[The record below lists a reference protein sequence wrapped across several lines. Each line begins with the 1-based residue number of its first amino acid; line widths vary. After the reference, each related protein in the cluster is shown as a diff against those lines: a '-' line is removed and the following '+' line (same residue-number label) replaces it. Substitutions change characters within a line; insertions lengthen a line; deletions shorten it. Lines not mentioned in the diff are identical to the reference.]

1 MNPCHFEYKGLKYD
15 SLSQLYPIIAGE
27 KETAESPVSVA
38 EKQTTV
44 KSPARRGGRV
54 ASVVTDIKTEDEL
67 NNLTRYKLNKFT
79 KEVLLKN
86 LFTDVDS
93 IVMDYLV
100 RGNKINKES
109 IASELYGKE
118 AYSIPNQM
126 KSLRWVSEIGGKNTI
141 QDIANRIVNDSDS
154 NFGVSLDVNDV
165 RNSIIDIINSYG
177 SLNDVKTSY
186 IEKYLKTENP
196 IWGKDNEVENEMSFM
211 DFARANSVTDGD
223 RELAMASIAGGDFI
237 SGKRLITPDGV
248 IIVSNANPER
258 SELFTYY
265 NEGDENVELHNVLAE
280 QLIDIYA
287 HNMKY
292 ESYLS
297 GTMDAFNT
305 ADIVDDV
312 EFTVNIPSTEEALRF
327 PEREQTSTPFLS
339 ATEEQNFKSY
349 GYNPSDSSLTNI
361 NNSLTHIVETTTDPV
376 VKLLAKKYLANID
389 TFNGIEI
396 ILDNEMSTAGVA
408 TSRANE
414 STGIRL
420 NPSRIGNAN
429 QYARVLIEE
438 MTHALTRKE
447 ARNLESP
454 ITQRL
459 MDLYTQARG
468 AYGNDL
474 LASQIQDQQEAR
486 ELRAKERAGIPLTQ
500 EETDRLN
507 VLVGNGIEAD
517 GALIYALSNF
527 DEFIAHIGINR
538 SLQRHLNNIKETDTQ
553 KSLYSKFVD
562 IIIQLL
568 EALGMKIDNK
578 GVFKYALHDMFDI
591 VDKSIK
597 NSNIGRALSAK
608 STRSK
613 AFVYNKLGLKTD
625 NNADV
630 PVTNGKIVTD
640 FINSTYSNL
649 VALQDTDSNVIKLY
663 YRDELSK
670 EQLKQITQDIKGDA
684 SYSFDFPLFDDSGSS
699 EMFDYNSPFDD
710 GGDVFNMDFGSYSE
724 AATNFDL
731 QLKVY
736 LTNLNDRERSLQ
748 RSKEAAL
755 DSIPTNRE
763 ERRIQA
769 LKVNEIEKQIEA
781 TKQVIKR
788 ITDKRSTVLPF
799 NNIIDVAY
807 TGMSELE
814 AIDETLKRPLS
825 SSDIVYMLQTIK
837 FWQDAKKSI
846 FIQENYKDSAVDNLY
861 STVERLAED
870 KLKTVLPILDQF
882 VIDKVVK
889 KHTKFNGTVEDLAK
903 EFTDLS
909 RLEGLVNN
917 LGVVDSALLQA
928 IGKEIKN
935 QNEIRGEELYDQ
947 VKRFEEVAKAAQ
959 KALKA
964 ISTNKDDP
972 HDIFRQRDSFGRK
985 TKDIVT
991 RLSYAYQQARKGA
1004 LGFVYNS
1011 NSEKSNDQAEKA
1023 LDFLH
1028 SNTEQVKYSVLFPLN
1043 DSEFNQDAYNAEASR
1058 LKELMGS
1065 NHYAEWYGR
1074 QAKNIEDFKKYRDFK
1089 ISDLMERFELSSV
1102 EEVMNHPEA
1111 GRYYNHYMETN
1122 SLYGLE
1128 SKLENYNKGKKH
1140 FTLAKNYNVFKYL
1153 VDIPKKT
1160 FSANGKETVSYDPA
1174 YQTIE
1179 RTPEVYAY
1187 YQGIINSLDSIGKVI
1202 PFESGDK
1209 ISKNGI
1215 PEFKAQM
1222 YELFMEEGM
1231 KSGMDAFATYMYDI
1245 IRTERA
1251 SKGEVKV
1258 DIITGKE
1265 KQRIPTGLW
1274 SSNSLI
1280 NQELQLKSLAFTN
1293 ENGVAPSQDQIEDW
1307 RSEITE
1313 KYANSMQGDLS
1324 KVIPMY
1330 IALGLA
1336 YKHKAKIEDGL
1347 IIAREMFNQLPE
1359 YERDRQGNLIADTS
1373 DLSGK
1378 SFLHKR
1384 PEESFKRAKEII
1396 EGTYNSVLYGNTR
1409 DVRSGKKK
1417 ILSPAEKRHKKVLED
1432 HIAELK
1438 EAYNRKVYNTSEY
1451 LTFRDMLQKQIDGLG
1466 AYSDKEKTWD
1476 LPLRYTQWR
1485 GMGWN
1490 VIGGISNALFG
1501 YTSNLIEAAGQ
1512 EFYTQNDL
1520 AKAYSKVFR
1529 HSFVRNATFNRGGGE
1544 EAVKIRSLMD
1554 RFTIL
1559 SDSGSEYKSLVG
1571 SDLTERL
1578 KWLSAFNMNERTE
1591 YINQA
1596 PLMLVTFEK
1605 ATFEHNREMHKL
1617 YDGFNTDGSWNTE
1630 EFGEYPAEI
1639 ARKAVLKTKAL
1650 VERNHGNYNPMS
1662 PILAKRSGLGRLLL
1676 QFRTWMVE
1684 GVRTRLGDKEG
1695 RYDEILDAE
1704 IKGRYI
1710 SAIDVFKNDW
1720 KGASLGLGL
1729 QIIRNFIPF
1738 GNKWMANFTPID
1750 KYIQGNENVR
1760 AVDIANMKRLAMELN
1775 IFIGSLVVM
1784 LAAKALAE
1792 GLDDDDP
1799 KKWGINL
1806 LINQGTRLRTDVLMY
1821 VNPLEAKKLIQDPI
1835 PSMKIL
1841 TDVAKF
1847 KDAVDKTIIQGSP
1860 EYESGIYQGHNR
1872 IFRNTVN
1879 LIPGLSQGY
1888 RISSQTFQT
1897 FDDK

>member
-1 MNPCHFEYKGLKYD
+1 MECHFEYKGLTYD
-15 SLSQLYPIIAGE
+15 SISQLYPIIAGE
-27 KETAESPVSVA
+27 GETSSSPVKVA
-38 EKQTTV
+38 EK
-44 KSPARRGGRV
+44 R
-54 ASVVTDIKTEDEL
+54 TEIVGSESQGTITNFVD
-67 NNLTRYKLNKFT
+67 FA
-79 KEVLLKN
+79 KN
-86 LFTDVDS
+86 
-93 IVMDYLV
+93 
-100 RGNKINKES
+100 
-109 IASELYGKE
+109 
-118 AYSIPNQM
+118 
-126 KSLRWVSEIGGKNTI
+126 
-141 QDIANRIVNDSDS
+141 
-154 NFGVSLDVNDV
+154 
-165 RNSIIDIINSYG
+165 
-177 SLNDVKTSY
+177 
-186 IEKYLKTENP
+186 NP
-196 IWGKDNEVENEMSFM
+196 ITNE
-211 DFARANSVTDGD
+211 D
-223 RELAMASIAGGDFI
+223 RELAMASISGGDFI
-237 SGKRLITPDGV
+237 EGKRLVTPDGV
-248 IIVSNANPER
+248 IIVSNANPNR
-258 SELFTYY
+258 SELFQYY
-265 NEGDENVELHNVLAE
+265 KEGDADVNLETVLAD

-287 HNMKY
+287 YNIKY

-297 GTMDAFNT
+297 GTVVDFNT
-305 ADIVDDV
+305 PNVV
-312 EFTVNIPSTEEALRF
+312 QNIEYTAPILSTEEALRF
-327 PEREQTSTPFLS
+327 PEQPQLTTPFLS
-339 ATEEQNFKSY
+339 AKNQNDFKSY
-349 GYNPSDSSLTNI
+349 GYNSSDSSLTNI
-361 NNSLTHIVETTTDPV
+361 SNSLTHIIETTTDPV
-376 VKLLAKKYLANID
+376 LKLLAKKYFANLN
-389 TFNGIEI
+389 TFDGIEI
-396 ILDNEMSTAGVA
+396 ILDNEMGTAGVA

-420 NPSRIGNAN
+420 NPTRIGNSN

-447 ARNLESP
+447 ARNLDSP

-459 MDLYTQARG
+459 IDLYTQARD
-468 AYGNDL
+468 AYGTEKLNTE
-474 LASQIQDQQEAR
+474 IQNQQQRR
-486 ELRAKERAGIPLTQ
+486 EIMAKERAGIPLTD
-500 EETDRLN
+500 EEQTIIN
-507 VLVGNGIEAD
+507 D
-517 GALIYALSNF
+517 GANPSALVYALSNF

-538 SLQRHLNNIKETDTQ
+538 ELQRHLNNIKETDTQ

-562 IIIQLL
+562 IILQLL

-591 VDKSIK
+591 VDESIK

-613 AFVYNKLGLKTD
+613 SFVYNKFGLKTD

-630 PVTNGKIVTD
+630 PVSNGKAVTD
-640 FINSTYSNL
+640 IINSTYSNL
-649 VALQDTDSNVIKLY
+649 VAIQDTETNVIKLY

-670 EQLKQITQDIKGDA
+670 EQLKQITNDIKGDA
-684 SYSFDFPLFDDSGSS
+684 NYSFDFPLFEDSPDSS
-699 EMFDYNSPFDD
+699 MFDYNSPFDD
-710 GGDVFNMDFGSYSE
+710 GGDIYNMDFGSYTE
-724 AATNFDL
+724 AVSDFDL

-736 LTNLNDRERSLQ
+736 LNNLNDRERSLQ

-755 DSIPTNRE
+755 DNIPTVLSERE
-763 ERRIQA
+763 SQA
-769 LKVNEIEKQIEA
+769 LKVNEIEKQIESVR
-781 TKQVIKR
+781 QVIKR

-807 TGMSELE
+807 KGKEELE
-814 AIDETLKRPLS
+814 AIEETLKRPLS

-837 FWQDAKKSI
+837 FWQNAKKSI

-861 STVERLAED
+861 SSVERLAED
-870 KLKTVLPILDQF
+870 KLKMVLPILDQF

-889 KHTKFNGTVEDLAK
+889 KHTKFNGSVEDLAK

-928 IGKEIKN
+928 IGKEIKV
-935 QNEIRGEELYDQ
+935 QNEIRGEELYDK
-947 VKRFEEVAKAAQ
+947 VKAFEKVAQAAQ
-959 KALKA
+959 KALKT
-964 ISTNKDDP
+964 ISTDKDDL
-972 HDIFRQRDSFGRK
+972 HDIFRQRDNFGRK

-1004 LGFVYNS
+1004 LGFVYNN
-1011 NSEKSNDQAEKA
+1011 NSDKSNEQAEKA
-1023 LDFLH
+1023 LDFLYD
-1028 SNTEQVKYSVLFPLN
+1028 NTEHVKYSVLFPFN
-1043 DSEFNQDAYNAEASR
+1043 DSEFNQEAYDAEANR
-1058 LKELMGS
+1058 LKALMGT
-1065 NHYAEWYGR
+1065 NHYTEWYNR
-1074 QAKNIEDFKKYRDFK
+1074 QAKNIEDFKKYHEFK
-1089 ISDLMERFELSSV
+1089 VYDLMQRFNLDN
-1102 EEVMNHPEA
+1102 EVALMNHPEA
-1111 GRYYNHYMETN
+1111 SRYYNHYLETN
-1122 SLYGLE
+1122 SIYKLQD
-1128 SKLENYNKGKKH
+1128 KLENYNKGKKH

-1153 VDIPKKT
+1153 VDIPKAT
-1160 FSANGKETVSYDPA
+1160 FKQGDKEFVSYDPA
-1174 YQTIE
+1174 YKTIE
-1179 RTPEVYAY
+1179 KTPEVYAY
-1187 YQGIINSLDSIGKVI
+1187 YQAIIDSLDDIGRVI

-1222 YELFMEEGM
+1222 YELFMQDGM
-1231 KSGMDAFATYMYDI
+1231 KAGIDAFTDYMYDI
-1245 IRTERA
+1245 IRTEK
-1251 SKGEVKV
+1251 STKGDVKV

-1265 KQRIPTGLW
+1265 KQKIPTGLW

-1280 NQELQLKSLAFTN
+1280 NQELQLKSLAYSN
-1293 ENGVAPSQDQIEDW
+1293 EKGIAPSQEQIEDW

-1336 YKHKAKIEDGL
+1336 YKHKAKIEHGL
-1347 IIAREMFNQLPE
+1347 VIAREMFNQLPE
-1359 YERDRQGNLIADTS
+1359 YERDNQGNLIADTS

-1384 PEESFKRAKEII
+1384 PEESFKRAKELI

-1417 ILSPAEKRHKKVLED
+1417 ILSPAEKRHRAVLEQ
-1432 HIAELK
+1432 HITELK
-1438 EAYNRKVYNTSEY
+1438 DAYDRKVYSTSEY
-1451 LTFRDMLQKQIDGLG
+1451 LTFKGILQKQIDSLG
-1466 AYSDKEKTWD
+1466 AYNDKEKTWD

-1501 YTSNLIEAAGQ
+1501 YTSNLIESAGQ
-1512 EFYTQNDL
+1512 EFYTQTDL

-1529 HSFVRNATFNRGGGE
+1529 HSFIRNATFNRGGGE
-1544 EAVKIRSLMD
+1544 EAIKIRSLMD
-1554 RFTIL
+1554 RFSIL
-1559 SDSGSEYKSLVG
+1559 ADSGSEYKSLVG
-1571 SDLTERL
+1571 ADLTERL

-1605 ATFEHNREMHKL
+1605 ATFEANGEIHKL

-1630 EFGEYPAEI
+1630 QFGEYPADVV
-1639 ARKAVLKTKAL
+1639 RKAVLKTKAL

-1662 PILAKRSGLGRLLL
+1662 PILAKRTGLGRLLL
-1676 QFRTWMVE
+1676 QFRTWMIE
-1684 GVRTRLGDKEG
+1684 GVRTRLGDREG
-1695 RYDEILDAE
+1695 RYDEILDTTV
-1704 IKGRYI
+1704 KGRYI
-1710 SAIDVFKNDW
+1710 SAYDIFKEDW

-1738 GNKWMANFTPID
+1738 GNKWMSNFTPID
-1750 KYIQGNENVR
+1750 KYIQGNENITST
-1760 AVDIANMKRLAMELN
+1760 DIANMKRLAMELN
-1775 IFIGSLVVM
+1775 IFLASLVVM
-1784 LAAKALAE
+1784 LAAKALAD

-1799 KKWGINL
+1799 RKWGINL

-1847 KDAVDKTIIQGSP
+1847 KDAVDKTIWEGSP
-1860 EYESGIYQGHNR
+1860 DYESGIYQGHNR
-1872 IFRNTVN
+1872 ILRNTIN

-1888 RISSQTFQT
+1888 RVSSQTFQT